1 MDLVEWQRGRMELVH
16 KGRVAY
22 GEGPREVTVLAYFW
36 GAADFWRV
44 ECAIRETWLKCG
56 QMKTVIVTDGERDE
70 VKRFAA
76 EFECVEVQ
84 VEKGLV
90 AGSLG
95 SMSADCNG
103 KLAGRFSTEY
113 VLVVQDDGFPLRA
126 GLGEFL
132 GKWDFIGAPSIR
144 DLFLPR
150 LAARVLNH
158 WTMNGGFSLRS
169 RRICELAAKYWKAKY
184 QAWGECKAVSEDTF
198 YTQTLL
204 RNEGAYRRAV
214 RLPENREALKFSYDA
229 IVKFDVKELPFGFH
243 RASSFE
249 ELTRMFDL
257 GLAKHSLA
265 ISAKGA
271 E

>member
-1 MDLVEWQRGRMELVH
+1 MDLVGWQKGRMELVH

-76 EFECVEVQ
+76 EFECVDVQ

-103 KLAGRFSTEY
+103 KLVGRFSTPY

-169 RRICELAAKYWKAKY
+169 RKICELAAKYY
-184 QAWGECKAVSEDTF
+184 RGENVAEDIY
-198 YTQTLL
+198 YTGTLV
-204 RNEGAYRRAV
+204 RKRGAYRRAV